1 VHDGNTLYGDEIM
14 PCQSENG
21 SLCDSLLDYDG
32 NISEAEIK
40 NGNSQAEVTF

>member
-1 VHDGNTLYGDEIM
+1 M